1 MMIEEIRRKL
11 LERHYEF
18 SRHAVD
24 QSILRGIRVAEV
36 EQAMAGPCELI
47 EDYPDDKY
55 GPSCL
60 LPGFMGKVSTATY
73 LVQLSESSIGQDH
86 YALRA

>member
-1 MMIEEIRRKL
+1 MMIEEIRRKI

-47 EDYPDDKY
+47 EDYR
-55 GPSCL
+55 
-60 LPGFMGKVSTATY
+60 
-73 LVQLSESSIGQDH
+73 E
-86 YALRA
+86 